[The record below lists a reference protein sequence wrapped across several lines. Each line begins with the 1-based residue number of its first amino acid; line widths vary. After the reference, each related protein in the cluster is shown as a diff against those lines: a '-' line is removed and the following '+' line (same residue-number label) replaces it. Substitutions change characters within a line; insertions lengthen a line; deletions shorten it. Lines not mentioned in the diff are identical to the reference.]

1 VARTKKWL
9 DEREQ
14 RAWRAF
20 LLTSRLLEEALD
32 RQLQRDAGLAH
43 THYGI
48 LVGLSEAPGYT
59 LRMNDLASQ
68 QRFSQS
74 RLTHAIARLERDGYV
89 ERRQCE
95 SDRRGQLAVLT
106 PAGMA
111 ALRAAAPGHVA
122 EVRRRVFDHLT
133 GEQVDALIDLCE
145 TLLPGLDPPVACP
158 PREGAAAAPA
168 PARA

>member
-1 VARTKKWL
+1 MARTKKWL

-14 RAWRAF
+14 HAWRAF

-48 LVGLSEAPGYT
+48 LVGLSEAPGHT

-133 GEQVDALIDLCE
+133 DEQVDALIDLCE

-158 PREGAAAAPA
+158 SRDGAAAAPA
-168 PARA
+168 PA